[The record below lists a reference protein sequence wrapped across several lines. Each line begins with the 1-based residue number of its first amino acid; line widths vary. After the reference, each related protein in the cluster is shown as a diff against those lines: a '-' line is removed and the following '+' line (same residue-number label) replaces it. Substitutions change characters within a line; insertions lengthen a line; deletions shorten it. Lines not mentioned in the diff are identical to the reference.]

1 VKEGNWSLE
10 VAELIAVKNRKWRL
24 GSAQLI
30 SIRRSEGQEVQI
42 IYYWVNSDS
51 KKLHKM
57 TMTHRSE

>member
-42 IYYWVNSDS
+42 IYY
-51 KKLHKM
+51 
-57 TMTHRSE
+57 